1 MVDEIHYEE
10 FRKTLENLVAEA
22 VEDVVVLVEG
32 VRDEKA
38 LRLAGVRAKIVYVSR
53 FREEVER
60 MPRPRKIILLLDF
73 DSEGMKNVKR
83 VSRLLRQ
90 MGYEVDESY
99 HRRLRVLKRFGITTV
114 EALAK
119 LLEV

>member
-1 MVDEIHYEE
+1 MVDEMHYEE

-53 FREEVER
+53 FREEVEM

>member
-1 MVDEIHYEE
+1 MVDEMHYEE

-32 VRDEKA
+32 VRDERA
-38 LRLAGVRAKIVYVSR
+38 LRAAGFLGRIIHVSR
-53 FREEVER
+53 FWGELDR

-73 DSEGMKNVKR
+73 DSEGIRSMKR

-99 HRRLRVLKRFGITTV
+99 HRRLRVLRRFGITTV

>member
-1 MVDEIHYEE
+1 MVDEMHYEE

-32 VRDEKA
+32 ARDEKA

-53 FREEVER
+53 FREAVEM

-73 DSEGMKNVKR
+73 DSEGMKTVKR